1 MVVGLT
7 GGIACGK
14 SLVSGELKRLG
25 AHIVDADVISREV
38 TAKGSPVYDE
48 IVREFGQGILRPDG
62 SIDRKAL
69 GAIVF
74 SDREKLLKLNA
85 ITHPAIIKTS
95 SEKVERIK
103 KSHPGTVIVVDA
115 ALLIEAGMHR
125 AVDRVIVVYADE
137 EKQMERMK
145 KRDDLDEREAKK
157 RLSCQMPIKEKFKYA
172 DYLIENNG
180 TEEELKSVVKRIF
193 AELAKI

>member
-14 SLVSGELKRLG
+14 SLVSGELRRLG
-25 AHIVDADVISREV
+25 AHIVDADVISREI

-48 IVREFGQGILRPDG
+48 IVRGFGRGVVRPDG

-85 ITHPAIIKTS
+85 VTHPAIIKTA
-95 SEKVERIK
+95 SEKIERIK
-103 KSHPGTVIVVDA
+103 KSHPGAVIVVDA
-115 ALLIEAGMHR
+115 PLLIETGMHR
-125 AVDRVIVVYADE
+125 AMDRVVVVYADE
-137 EKQMERMK
+137 EKLIERMK
-145 KRDDLDEREAKK
+145 KRDGLDEREAKE
-157 RLSCQMPIKEKFKYA
+157 RLSHQMPIKEKIKYA

-180 TEEELKSVVKRIF
+180 T
-193 AELAKI
+193 